1 MRCPLDGVL
10 ADVSSDGS
18 AEAVVVVVSVV
29 VSVVSV
35 VASELCADS
44 LDGSIICTTP
54 FPAPAERAAPAK
66 KSVANARLAAILL
79 GATRTFFRRS
89 RAVSTSCL
97 RSLRT
102 RVLRSESAAER
113 KSTWA
118 RLFPVLC
125 VPCGICL
132 LRSLFSSAEGRHI
145 GADL

>member
-1 MRCPLDGVL
+1 MV
-10 ADVSSDGS
+10 VVVVV
-18 AEAVVVVVSVV
+18 VVVVVSA
-29 VSVVSV
+29 
-35 VASELCADS
+35 VAADS
-44 LDGSIICTTP
+44 LDGSISCTTP
-54 FPAPAERAAPAK
+54 FPAPADSAAPAK

-102 RVLRSESAAER
+102 RALRSESAAER

-125 VPCGICL
+125 VACGICL
-132 LRSLFSSAEGRHI
+132 LRSI
-145 GADL
+145 